1 MCIRDSPAAKQL
13 LSKINGNLA
22 DEAAL
27 KKRKHD
33 LLIADLITEGQNFE
47 EKKEMDKAILSYEK
61 ALKID
66 PKSIYAAQNI
76 GFYYLKVG
84 QSKKAIGY
92 LLNALK
98 YPGLNDGKTEYF
110 LAICYL
116 QQKDKD
122 SACKYL
128 TISKDK
134 SYSDA
139 ERLIENICK

>member
-1 MCIRDSPAAKQL
+1 M
-13 LSKINGNLA
+13 
-22 DEAAL
+22 
-27 KKRKHD
+27 
-33 LLIADLITEGQNFE
+33 IANYITEGQKLE
-47 EKKEMDKAILSYEK
+47 EQKKLTDALVSYEK

-76 GFYYLKVG
+76 GFYYLKTG
-84 QSKKAIGY
+84 QSKKAIDY

-116 QQKDKD
+116 QQKDKEN
-122 SACKYL
+122 ACKYL
-128 TISKDK
+128 NISKSK

-139 ERLIENICK
+139 DRLIKNVCT